1 MLLSKAFDEN
11 LATETIMNLIE
22 GNSVQIPV
30 YDKMSYRT
38 MDESITISRETIPD
52 VIILEGI
59 LVFYYPKIREM
70 CNMKLFVDCDADTR
84 LSRRVKRDMEEYKRP
99 LEHILGNPNRFCY
112 LDRLI

>member
-38 MDESITISRETIPD
+38 MDESITISRSEIWKSTKD
-52 VIILEGI
+52 L
-59 LVFYYPKIREM
+59 
-70 CNMKLFVDCDADTR
+70 
-84 LSRRVKRDMEEYKRP
+84 
-99 LEHILGNPNRFCY
+99 
-112 LDRLI
+112 